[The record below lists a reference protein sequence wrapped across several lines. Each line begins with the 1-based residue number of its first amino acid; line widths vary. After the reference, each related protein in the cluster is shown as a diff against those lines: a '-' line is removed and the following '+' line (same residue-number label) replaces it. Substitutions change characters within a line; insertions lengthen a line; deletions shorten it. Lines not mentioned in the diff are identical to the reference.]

1 MSELSISAL
10 SVAELSRFAEPVK
23 REMSVV
29 EKYDERQE
37 FDPKACSQTAEGV
50 GSKVDI
56 AA

>member
-37 FDPKACSQTAEGV
+37 FDPKARSQTAEGG